1 MMICPACNSE
11 LLRYNEHC
19 ENCGAPAYLA
29 AASQTSDVTH
39 CTYCGAREESTSNV
53 CPTCGLKKTFKT
65 SESLIGTCRNCGV
78 AWRNTWLYCQVC
90 GVARENG
97 FVDTATPLTVSV
109 PPYSSGVTA
118 TSGYGVRPA
127 PASPYSPPREPY
139 ESVPIAR
146 DKAFPYDELDRTP
159 QPVPRAMLSETEVV
173 ERMYVNN
180 DNENPLS
187 SRAELEDFF
196 SESKIAAHRQPP
208 IPPSPAGEEPA
219 PTAADVVYDL
229 PPKREPLSKQTPPN
243 ARVAVAQAAEAT
255 ALPARPV
262 PAQQAPAVEG
272 EVTRAASVSIAGE
285 ETKAN
290 ANPVQTVRFLN
301 KPRASSPPPVNKGLV
316 KTIVLLIGLI
326 LLFSALIVS
335 GFRIR
340 DLFDPAFAPTHP
352 LPQTTASPL
361 PAQSQPSPAAPAEMV
376 YIPGGV
382 FRMGS
387 DNADSYESPAHEVTV
402 APFFMDRTEVSNEQ
416 YAAFLK
422 ATNHLAPPDWKG
434 GQYLTGA
441 DQMPVVNVSWQEAN
455 DYAAWAGKRLPTE
468 AEWEFAARTT
478 DGRLYPWGSNW
489 DANKANTNETKR
501 NRPVEVNSHADAANP
516 FGLLNMGG
524 NVWEWTASE
533 VTSYKDANIV
543 LAPGK
548 IIRGGAFYTPRDRA
562 TTTFRGFAPPD
573 KQAPGIGF
581 RCVKEVK

>member
-1 MMICPACNSE
+1 
-11 LLRYNEHC
+11 
-19 ENCGAPAYLA
+19 
-29 AASQTSDVTH
+29 
-39 CTYCGAREESTSNV
+39 
-53 CPTCGLKKTFKT
+53 
-65 SESLIGTCRNCGV
+65 
-78 AWRNTWLYCQVC
+78 
-90 GVARENG
+90 
-97 FVDTATPLTVSV
+97 
-109 PPYSSGVTA
+109 
-118 TSGYGVRPA
+118 
-127 PASPYSPPREPY
+127 
-139 ESVPIAR
+139 
-146 DKAFPYDELDRTP
+146 
-159 QPVPRAMLSETEVV
+159 MLSETEVV

-196 SESKIAAHRQPP
+196 SESKIAAHRQPL

-255 ALPARPV
+255 ASPAPPV

-316 KTIVLLIGLI
+316 KTIVLLIGLS

-340 DLFDPAFAPTHP
+340 DLFEPAFAPTHP
-352 LPQTTASPL
+352 LPQTTPSPL

-387 DNADSYESPAHEVTV
+387 DNVDSYESPAHEVTV

-422 ATNHLAPPDWKG
+422 ATNHTAPPDWKDK
-434 GQYLTGA
+434 QYPPGA
-441 DQMPVVNVSWQEAN
+441 GQMPVVNVSWQDAN
-455 DYAAWAGKRLPTE
+455 AYAAWTGKRLPSE

-478 DGRLYPWGSNW
+478 DRRRYPWGTTW
-489 DANKANTNETKR
+489 DAAKANTSETNL
-501 NRPVEVNSHADAANP
+501 NRPGEVHDYADAANP
-516 FGLLNMGG
+516 YGLLNLAG

-533 VTSYKDANIV
+533 VQSYKDKSVV

-548 IIRGGAFYTPRDRA
+548 VIRGGAFYTPKERA
-562 TTTFRGFAPPD
+562 TTTYRGFAPPD
-573 KQAPGIGF
+573 KQATGIGF
-581 RCVKEVK
+581 RCVKNVN